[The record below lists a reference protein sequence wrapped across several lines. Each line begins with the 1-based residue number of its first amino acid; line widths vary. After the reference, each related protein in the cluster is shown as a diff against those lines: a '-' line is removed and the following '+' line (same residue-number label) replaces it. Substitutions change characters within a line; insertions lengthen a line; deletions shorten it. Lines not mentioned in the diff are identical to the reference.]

1 MLSICR
7 MYLYIHCSPF
17 ECIWLSRALHESRRQ
32 YTFTICKQAVYTR
45 RATVTLFICTFFRK
59 NVADAVPKAIMYFMV
74 NTAKDVLQ
82 RELVAQ
88 LYREGQ
94 ARIARAAPHA
104 QRSLLD

>member
-1 MLSICR
+1 MFFTWGWNVEVACLSFVGVA
-7 MYLYIHCSPF
+7 LYSL
-17 ECIWLSRALHESRRQ
+17 LSEQMHLDMAFHEKAQLGLS
-32 YTFTICKQAVYTR
+32 K
-45 RATVTLFICTFFRK
+45 CTSFRK

-94 ARIARAAPHA
+94 AGFTHTHQSAC
-104 QRSLLD
+104 